1 MRDDGT
7 DLAAVEI
14 AGFRWKKRP
23 EIHWGYVVK
32 KIGFRLPGIRAR
44 VQSHRRFVHSAV
56 VFSLMASLV
65 VSPDAEPMVMGAVV
79 PPFESEIVDQW
90 GGMQRPSRIA
100 VRENGRIYVSDSGQ
114 GVVAIFDSDGKR
126 IGTLT
131 GVDAPLGLAVSGL
144 NRCIDFL
151 GCSCPWV
158 STAYV
163 GDEFEGSVSVFENGR
178 FARMLG
184 AGPGEFIKPNGI
196 AVTREQ
202 VAYVVDSE
210 ARNVKIFAP
219 DGRLK
224 SSLGSTSW
232 DWYPIDI
239 ALNEAARE
247 LYVADHRNGS
257 VTVFDFDG
265 VWLRNLLAPNN
276 DQGDPAFYRI
286 AGIGIGPSGNLFVVD
301 SALASV
307 TILTPD
313 GALVDIIGYQ
323 LGSYWTGE
331 LDVPID
337 AATRGNS
344 LYVTSSKDRLV
355 KVFEVAQ

>member
-1 MRDDGT
+1 
-7 DLAAVEI
+7 LEI
-14 AGFRWKKRP
+14 Y
-23 EIHWGYVVK
+23 WGCVVK
-32 KIGFRLPGIRAR
+32 KIWVLFGGIPAR
-44 VQSHRRFVHSAV
+44 VLSHRRFTRRAV
-56 VFSLMASLV
+56 MFSLMASLV

-79 PPFESEIVDQW
+79 PPFQSEVIDQW

-100 VRENGRIYVSDSGQ
+100 VAENGRIYVSDTQQ
-114 GVVAIFDSDGKR
+114 GVVAIFDSEGKR

-158 STAYV
+158 TTVYV

-184 AGPGEFIKPNGI
+184 AGAGEFIKPNGI

-202 VAYVVDSE
+202 VVYVVDSE
-210 ARNVKIFAP
+210 ARNIKIFAP
-219 DGRLK
+219 NGRLQ
-224 SSLGSTSW
+224 SSFGSRGW
-232 DWYPIDI
+232 DNGQVEYPTDVAIDET
-239 ALNEAARE
+239 AGE
-247 LYVADHRNGS
+247 LFVADYGNRR
-257 VTVFDFDG
+257 VAVFDLDG
-265 VWLRNLLAPNN
+265 VWLRNLWAPNN
-276 DQGDPAFYRI
+276 DQGDPAFFRI
-286 AGIGIGPSGNLFVVD
+286 AGIGIGPSGNLYIVD

-331 LDVPID
+331 LNVPID
-337 AATRGNS
+337 AATNGSS